1 MEVAETKH
9 GKGMEKI
16 WKCMKRNEKMY
27 VSLSN

>member
-16 WKCMKRNEKMY
+16 WKCMKRNKEMY
-27 VSLSN
+27 AWL